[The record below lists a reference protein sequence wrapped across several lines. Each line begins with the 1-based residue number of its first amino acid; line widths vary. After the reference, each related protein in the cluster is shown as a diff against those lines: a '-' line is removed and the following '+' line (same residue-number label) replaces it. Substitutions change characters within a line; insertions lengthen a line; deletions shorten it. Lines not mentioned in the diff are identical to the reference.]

1 VAPDTRP
8 TGAILSPP
16 EVVLQV
22 GQTGAV
28 AVVVVGGRDVTGVE
42 LTVAWDAAL
51 AEVTDVA
58 AGSLLSL
65 DGVPVA
71 AERALE
77 LGRARVKFSRATGVT
92 GSGAVAALTLRG
104 LKPGSGSLL
113 VESLVLVHSGGS
125 ERPAPPAPGRLV
137 VAP

>member
-1 VAPDTRP
+1 
-8 TGAILSPP
+8 
-16 EVVLQV
+16 V

-28 AVVVVGGRDVTGVE
+28 AIVVVGARDLTGVE
-42 LTVAWDAAL
+42 LTLAWDAAL

-65 DGVPVA
+65 DGVAVA

-77 LGRARVKFSRATGVT
+77 PGRARVTFSRATGVT
-92 GSGAVAALTLRG
+92 GSGAVAAFTLRG
-104 LKPGSGSLL
+104 LKPGSGSLV
-113 VESLVLVHSGGS
+113 VESLSLAHGGSS
-125 ERPAPPAPGRLV
+125 ERPSPPAPGRLV

>member
-1 VAPDTRP
+1 
-8 TGAILSPP
+8 
-16 EVVLQV
+16 V

-28 AVVVVGGRDVTGVE
+28 AIVVVGGRDITGVE

-65 DGVPVA
+65 DGVAVG
-71 AERALE
+71 AERAIE
-77 LGRARVKFSRATGVT
+77 PGGRARVKFSRASGVT

-104 LKPGSGSLL
+104 LKPGSGSLV
-113 VESLVLVHSGGS
+113 VETLSLVHASGS
-125 ERPAPPAPGRLV
+125 ERPTPPAPGRLV